1 MGLEY
6 ANDIACIKSAIYC
19 CFQTAQKIFAA
30 VNYRDK
36 KPALQTT
43 YVTYRFTLPGQAFEK
58 WNHTKSVASTGG
70 IKLDDLLRPVLS
82 LSICRERCVYFLCL
96 LDTSVHDMW
105 LTYDTC
111 ILQRWK
117 ILTFWWSVKRMV
129 IESHSPGN
137 IPTGFIHSLFPL
149 SFVHIFILDHPRIQK
164 HYWKRVAFAI
174 HFRILCGA
182 CSTCGWRA
190 KLFQVQGN
198 CSRLR

>member
-70 IKLDDLLRPVLS
+70 IKLHDLLRPFYHCQYVERDAYTFYAFWIHLFM
-82 LSICRERCVYFLCL
+82 IC
-96 LDTSVHDMW
+96 D
-105 LTYDTC
+105 
-111 ILQRWK
+111 
-117 ILTFWWSVKRMV
+117 
-129 IESHSPGN
+129 
-137 IPTGFIHSLFPL
+137 
-149 SFVHIFILDHPRIQK
+149 
-164 HYWKRVAFAI
+164 
-174 HFRILCGA
+174 
-182 CSTCGWRA
+182 
-190 KLFQVQGN
+190 
-198 CSRLR
+198 